1 MVMAAATAIHWRTTN
16 GSTKL
21 AKFRIK
27 LYMIYIYMIYT
38 YILYIYNYI
47 YISIFRGVI
56 IVFFAMFCSINLNLD
71 VFGPLAGWNCRSS
84 HWALTLKGRN

>member
-27 LYMIYIYMIYT
+27 LYMIYIYMIYI
-38 YILYIYNYI
+38 YIYIYYIQLYIYI
-47 YISIFRGVI
+47 YIHFPGGDNCFFLQCSALSI
-56 IVFFAMFCSINLNLD
+56 
-71 VFGPLAGWNCRSS
+71 
-84 HWALTLKGRN
+84 

>member
-27 LYMIYIYMIYT
+27 LYMIYIY
-38 YILYIYNYI
+38 YIYIYIIYIHI

-56 IVFFAMFCSINLNLD
+56 IVFFLQCS
-71 VFGPLAGWNCRSS
+71 
-84 HWALTLKGRN
+84 ALSI

>member
-27 LYMIYIYMIYT
+27 LYMIYIYIIYIYT
-38 YILYIYNYI
+38 LYIYTYI

-56 IVFFAMFCSINLNLD
+56 IVFFFCNVLLYQFKFRC
-71 VFGPLAGWNCRSS
+71 VWAFGRMEL
-84 HWALTLKGRN
+84 